1 MTLSNASIWGQLRD
15 LADNNVYFIQGA
27 GAPTS
32 GTTGTGVGICG
43 PASEYFDITN
53 KVIYRNTGTI
63 GSVTWTLLTSGGSSS
78 FTSGTIASSSFTTG
92 TISASSFTTG
102 TIGSSTFTTGT
113 ISASTFTTGTI
124 SSSTISNNVQ
134 SVAAVGTN
142 QTTAASITSA
152 YPGNILVTAADA
164 TVGVKLPASAAG
176 AVYFLKNGG
185 NNFLKVYAN
194 STDTINAVSAGASYS
209 LSTTAACI
217 FMCVTAGV
225 WYTIPLVAS

>member
-78 FTSGTIASSSFTTG
+78 FTSGTIAASTFTTG

-102 TIGSSTFTTGT
+102 TIAGSTFTTGT
-113 ISASTFTTGTI
+113 ISASTMAYTT
-124 SSSTISNNVQ
+124 Q
-134 SVAAVGTN
+134 SVAAIGTN
-142 QTTAASITSA
+142 QTTASTISVS
-152 YPGNILVTAADA
+152 YPANILVTAADA